1 MKLLIFSLLIVLSL
15 RFQWVQTFPFDLWH
29 DGKIVLDTGDTIK
42 GSIKY
47 SLQDLLQIRHQNQL
61 ESFSARKVLLFEIF
75 DQGYKRYRTF
85 YSLPY
90 SSNGSY
96 KSPVFFEVLTEGKIT
111 VLSREKVEYRS
122 TSYSP
127 FMYGAYSTR
136 MILVNTYFLLK
147 ENGNIIDFS
156 GKRSDWLRPNGKP
169 CRADDMHD
177 YARQNKLD
185 FDKKYDLKHII
196 DYYNSFFD
204 KTIHPLM
211 PVFGTCFY
219 FLQSNKRLTFRPCK
233 NL

>member
-1 MKLLIFSLLIVLSL
+1 MKLLIFSLLIVCPTLS
-15 RFQWVQTFPFDLWH
+15 WSQTFPFDLWH

-90 SSNGSY
+90 SNNGSY

-122 TSYSP
+122 TNNSP
-127 FMYGAYSTR
+127 FMYGAYSQR

-156 GKRSDWLRPNGKP
+156 GKRSDWLDLMGS
-169 CRADDMHD
+169 RADEMHD

-204 KTIHPLM
+204 RK
-211 PVFGTCFY
+211 
-219 FLQSNKRLTFRPCK
+219 
-233 NL
+233 